1 MTQTTPLYQSH
12 IDAGGKLVEFSGWQL
27 PIHYGSLIA
36 EHKAVREQVG
46 MFDVSHMTII
56 DISGPDARALLQKLL
71 SNDVGR
77 LTAQGEA
84 LYSCMLNEQGGIIDD
99 LIAYFMQPQRYRLV
113 VNAATRV
120 KDLEWINAQSEAF
133 DVVVEE
139 QPELAMIAV
148 QGPSSLNALQTALS
162 AFFAGNTGIATGVC
176 EQVASLPRYHA
187 CEMQSLFIAA
197 TGYTGELGYE
207 IALPAAEAVQL
218 WQCLIEAGVQPCG
231 LGARD
236 TLRLEAGMS
245 LYGSDMDESNT
256 PYSSA
261 LGWTVAWQPLE
272 RQFNGRAALAEEQ
285 AHGATQKLCGIVLD
299 EKGVLRGGQLLYRGD
314 QSIGVITSGTFSP
327 TLKKSIAFGRIDAT
341 HISTHSGDCTV
352 QIRQHRL
359 PVRITGR
366 VFVRH
371 GTPA

>member
-36 EHKAVREQVG
+36 EHTAVREQVG
-46 MFDVSHMTII
+46 MFDVSHMTIV
-56 DISGPDARALLQKLL
+56 DISGPDAFVLLQKLL
-71 SNDVGR
+71 SNDVGK

-99 LIAYFMQPQRYRLV
+99 LIVYFMQPQRYRLV

-120 KDLEWINAQSEAF
+120 KDLEWINTQSESF

-148 QGPSSLNALQTALS
+148 QGPTSLNALQTALS
-162 AFFAGNTGIATGVC
+162 AFLAGNTASNAASVC

-187 CEMQSLFIAA
+187 CELQALFIAA

-207 IALPAAEAVQL
+207 IALPAGQAAQL
-218 WQCLIEAGVQPCG
+218 WQCLIDAGVQPCG

-272 RQFNGRAALAEEQ
+272 RQFNGREALADEH

-299 EKGVLRGGQLLYRGD
+299 EKGVLRGGQLLYQGD

-327 TLKKSIAFGRIDAT
+327 TLKKSIAFGRIEA
-341 HISTHSGDCTV
+341 THSGDCTV
-352 QIRQHRL
+352 QIRQNRL